1 MNHRDTTKRIMIGN
15 VPVGGGAPIVVQSM
29 TSTFTKD
36 VKATV
41 KQIKKLERVGCEIV
55 RVAVPDLESARAIG
69 EIKKQI
75 KIPLIAD
82 IHFNYKLGIEAIKQ
96 GADGLRINPG
106 NIGARER
113 IKAIVDEARARK
125 IPIRIGINAGS
136 LEEEILQKYS
146 CRASAEALAESAIR
160 NVKIMEDMGFYDLKI
175 SVKSSDVLTTVGAYR
190 LVAKSLYYPLHLGIT
205 EAGTLVQ
212 GVVKSS
218 VGMGILLAEG
228 IGDTIRV
235 SLTADPVEEV
245 KAGYML
251 LSALNLRQRGITLI
265 SCPTCGRAEV
275 DVLKIAREFEK
286 RVGDIQYPLKVAIM
300 GCVVNGPGEAK
311 EADIGIAGGKKSGI
325 LFKGGKIIKKI
336 KEKEMVDIL
345 IDEINNLLKER
356 K

>member
-1 MNHRDTTKRIMIGN
+1 MNHRDRTKRIMVGN
-15 VPVGGGAPIVVQSM
+15 VPIGGGAPIVVQSM

-36 VKATV
+36 VKTTV
-41 KQIKKLERVGCEIV
+41 KQIKRLERAGCEIV
-55 RVAVPDLESARAIG
+55 RVAVPDIDSARAIA
-69 EIKKQI
+69 EIKKQV
-75 KIPLIAD
+75 KIPVIAD
-82 IHFNYKLGIEAIKQ
+82 IHFNYKLGIESIKN

-106 NIGARER
+106 NIGSKDRV
-113 IKAIVDEARARK
+113 KAIVEEAKARR

-136 LEEEILQKYS
+136 LEEDILQKYS
-146 CRASAEALAESAIR
+146 CMPTAEALAESAIR
-160 NVKIMEDMGFYDLKI
+160 NVRMLEDMGFNDIKI
-175 SVKSSDVLTTVGAYR
+175 SVKSSDVFTTVNAYR
-190 LVAKSLYYPLHLGIT
+190 LVARSLNYPLHLGVT

-212 GVVKSS
+212 GIVKSS

-228 IGDTIRV
+228 IGDTIRI

-245 KAGYML
+245 KSGYML

-286 RVGDIQYPLKVAIM
+286 RAGNVQIPLKVAIM

-325 LFKGGKIIKKI
+325 LFRKGQIIRKV

-345 IDEINNLLKER
+345 INEINNLLEEK

>member
-15 VPVGGGAPIVVQSM
+15 VPIGGGAPIVVQSM

-36 VKATV
+36 VNVTV
-41 KQIKKLERVGCEIV
+41 RQIKRLENAGCEIA
-55 RVAVPDLESARAIG
+55 RVAVPDIDSAKAIA

-82 IHFNYKLGIEAIKQ
+82 IHFNYKLGIEAIKH
-96 GADGLRINPG
+96 GANGLRINPG
-106 NIGARER
+106 NIGAKER
-113 IKAIVDEARARK
+113 IKAIVEEARVRR
-125 IPIRIGINAGS
+125 IPVRVGINAGS
-136 LEEEILQKYS
+136 LEEDILQKYS

-160 NVKIMEDMGFYDLKI
+160 NVKILEDMGFYDLKI
-175 SVKSSDVLTTVGAYR
+175 SVKSSDVLTTVDAYR
-190 LVAKSLYYPLHLGIT
+190 LVAKSLNYPLHLGIT

-275 DVLKIAREFEK
+275 DVLKIAKDFEK
-286 RVGDIQYPLKVAIM
+286 RVGNIEYPLKVAIM

-311 EADIGIAGGKKSGI
+311 EADVGIAGGKKSGI
-325 LFKGGKIIKKI
+325 LFKRGKVIKKI

-345 IDEINNLLKER
+345 IDEINNLLKEN

>member
-1 MNHRDTTKRIMIGN
+1 MNHREMTKRIMVGN

-36 VKATV
+36 VKSTI
-41 KQIKKLERVGCEIV
+41 KQIKRLERAGCEIV
-55 RVAVPDLESARAIG
+55 RVAVPDVESARAIA

-75 KIPLIAD
+75 RIPIIAD
-82 IHFNYKLGIEAIKQ
+82 IHFNYKLGIEAIKM

-106 NIGARER
+106 NIGAKDR
-113 IKAIVDEARARK
+113 IKAIVDSAKEHK
-125 IPIRIGINAGS
+125 IPIRIGINSGS
-136 LEEEILQKYS
+136 IEEEILKKYS
-146 CRASAEALAESAIR
+146 CGVTSEALAESAIR
-160 NVKIMEDMGFYDLKI
+160 NVRILEDMGFNDIKI
-175 SVKSSDVLTTVGAYR
+175 SVKSSDVLTTVNAYR
-190 LVAKSLYYPLHLGIT
+190 LVAKSLNYPLHLGVT
-205 EAGTLVQ
+205 EAGTLVR
-212 GVVKSS
+212 GVIKSS

-228 IGDTIRV
+228 IGDTIRI

-245 KAGYML
+245 KAGYIL

-286 RVGDIQYPLKVAIM
+286 RVGNVQVPLKVAIM

-325 LFKGGKIIKKI
+325 LFRRGKILKKI

-345 IDEINNLLKER
+345 ITEINNLIKEKR
-356 K
+356 